1 MANRD
6 VEILAKAR
14 AQLRKAR
21 LLRNLQVTDVSS
33 VDRGAGHGTHVML
46 AKRAEED
53 KPVVS
58 FIQKLFEA
66 NDEQLVLFIKAD
78 AIPSASCAHGLLEV
92 LAKRRQRPD
101 ETKEQAFARTVTD
114 GGLGSLLFHKAQ
126 EMTRGWTD
134 GRTEAVEKLVEHPIG
149 KAKNT
154 LPQEK
159 PGTMRTNYNTGPG
172 TANRPGD
179 ENFVESADAALQRI
193 AAVHEQNGMSH
204 SAAVLRAAND
214 PEYGR
219 AQRAET
225 QRKFGV

>member
-1 MANRD
+1 MANIDAAIR
-6 VEILAKAR
+6 ER
-14 AQLRKAR
+14 LRKAR

-33 VDRGAGHGTHVML
+33 VDRGAGRGTHVML
-46 AKRAEED
+46 SKRTVED

-58 FIQKLFEA
+58 FIQKLFRA
-66 NDEQLVLFIKAD
+66 DDEQLALFVKAD
-78 AIPSASCAHGLLEV
+78 AIPSATCAHGLLEV

-101 ETKEQAFARTVTD
+101 ETKEQSFARTATD
-114 GGLGSLLFHKAQ
+114 GGVGSLLFHKHQ
-126 EMTRGWTD
+126 ELVRGWTD

-159 PGTMRTNYNTGPG
+159 PGTMRTRHNP
-172 TANRPGD
+172 PGD
-179 ENFVESADAALQRI
+179 ENFVESADVALQRI

>member
-1 MANRD
+1 MMANIDAAIR
-6 VEILAKAR
+6 ER
-14 AQLRKAR
+14 LRNVR
-21 LLRNLQVTDVSS
+21 LLRNMRITEISS
-33 VDRGAGHGTHVML
+33 VDRGAGRGTHVML
-46 AKRAEED
+46 TKRAAED

-66 NDEQLVLFIKAD
+66 DDEQLALFVKAD

-134 GRTEAVEKLVEHPIG
+134 GRTEAVEKLAEHPVRKLG
-149 KAKNT
+149 GGT

-159 PGTMRTNYNTGPG
+159 PGTMRTRYNTGPG
-172 TANRPGD
+172 STNNPVNVD
-179 ENFVESADAALQRI
+179 NVVESADAVLQRI
-193 AAVHEQNGMSH
+193 AAALEQGGMSH

-225 QRKFGV
+225 AWKFGG